1 MTVLT
6 LNVTLVLGLLKCSTG
21 ELGQYFHIVN
31 LTTRGWLQ
39 QQLRH

>member
-1 MTVLT
+1 VTVLT

-31 LTTRGWLQ
+31 VTTTDWLQ
-39 QQLRH
+39 